1 MSDMPLLE
9 GVRVDI
15 LLWMV
20 AVAVIVFAVVTF
32 WLQRREQRNLQ
43 WELPLGSE
51 LGKGSFLGVE
61 MKVAD

>member
-20 AVAVIVFAVVTF
+20 AVAVIVFAVVTL

-43 WELPLGSE
+43 RKLPLGSE